1 MIPVIIYHNKSNL
14 DPHLGWRVVGGQGP
28 QSGQVLVVLKLAQV
42 ENTDGGVHKCHS
54 EALLGSPTLVDG
66 QQVPDDDKIRQELQQ
81 RRCAD
86 SFSLDIRAGFDAAPA
101 M

>member
-1 MIPVIIYHNKSNL
+1 MWPSFWSSFIIETVL
-14 DPHLGWRVVGGQGP
+14 FLGDEEYEDGEEGGEG
-28 QSGQVLVVLKLAQV
+28 
-42 ENTDGGVHKCHS
+42 D
-54 EALLGSPTLVDG
+54 LVDG

-101 M
+101 MWLKNRSDCQIIVFLSSNWSYRIPVQFF